1 MKRIHLIA
9 ATLLVTA
16 TVLTSALAQ
25 TRPGTPAPR
34 PAAPQT
40 PAASNAPIPNS
51 KIAFVDTT
59 MFGDEKTGITRYVNI
74 GKALEREFQPN
85 QTELVNMQNRLKAI
99 ADEIN
104 RLSGNAV
111 VDPKTIQARRDEGE
125 RLQRDLQRKK
135 EDYDARFEKR
145 YQEVMAPLTAEIGKA
160 LDQFA
165 LQRGI
170 TMTLDISKIG
180 PALLTAIPAMDVTQ
194 AFIAEFNS
202 KNPAPRP

>member
-1 MKRIHLIA
+1 MKRIHLIVA
-9 ATLLVTA
+9 ALLVTA
-16 TVLTSALAQ
+16 TVVTSALAQ
-25 TRPGTPAPR
+25 TRPGTTAPR

-40 PAASNAPIPNS
+40 PAAGNAPIPNS
-51 KIAFVDTT
+51 RIAFVDTS
-59 MFGDEKTGITRYVNI
+59 MFGDEKNGITRYVNI
-74 GKALEREFQPN
+74 GKALEREFQPS

-104 RLSGNAV
+104 RLGASTVA
-111 VDPKTIQARRDEGE
+111 DPKTIQAKRDEGE

-145 YQEVMAPLTAEIGKA
+145 YGEVMAPLTAEIGKA

-194 AFIAEFNS
+194 AFIADFNS

>member
-1 MKRIHLIA
+1 MNRNHLIA
-9 ATLLVTA
+9 AALLITVTVTA
-16 TVLTSALAQ
+16 SALAQ
-25 TRPGTPAPR
+25 TRPGTPTPR
-34 PAAPQT
+34 PATPQT
-40 PAASNAPIPNS
+40 PTASNAAIPNS
-51 KIAFVDTT
+51 RIAFVDTS
-59 MFGDEKTGITRYVNI
+59 MFGDEKNGITRYVNI
-74 GKALEREFQPN
+74 GKALEREFQPS
-85 QTELVNMQNRLKAI
+85 QTELVNMQTRLKAI

-104 RLSGNAV
+104 RLSANAV
-111 VDPKTIQARRDEGE
+111 VDPKAVQAKRDEGG
-125 RLQRDLQRKK
+125 RLQRDLERKK

-145 YQEVMAPLTAEIGKA
+145 YQEVMGPLTAEIGKA

-170 TMTLDISKIG
+170 TMTLDISKMG